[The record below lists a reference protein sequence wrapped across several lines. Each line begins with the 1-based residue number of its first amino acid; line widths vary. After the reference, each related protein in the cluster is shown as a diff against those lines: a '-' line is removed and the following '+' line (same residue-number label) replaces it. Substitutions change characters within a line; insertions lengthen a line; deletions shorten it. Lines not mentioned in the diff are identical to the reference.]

1 MVVFVMSEKKV
12 QDKWLLASV
21 ALRDAYTDF
30 ALSRQAM
37 QCTKSTMDF
46 YAYTAG
52 KFLSWLEAQGVNSP
66 DEVTARY
73 VRQYLAELTDKGKAD
88 TTCHDVARGV
98 KTLLRFWHAENYI
111 PAPVTFAMPKVAKK
125 RLPCLTADE
134 LSTVIK
140 ACTNPRDK
148 AIVLLMADSGLRR
161 AEVIALNWQDIDMQS
176 GLVTVKRGKGGKA
189 RSAVIGAGTR
199 RAVLAYRRT
208 LGDVSDN
215 APLFQSRR
223 GPRFTG
229 GGLARVY
236 RRLSKRSGIN
246 ATPHAMR
253 RTFVI
258 LSLRGDIDVLHLQ
271 ALLGHSGLEM
281 VMHYAQLQD
290 VDLLRSH
297 KNASPIDNLS
307 RLK

>member
-1 MVVFVMSEKKV
+1 MSQTKLHEK
-12 QDKWLLASV
+12 WTLASV

-37 QCTKSTMDF
+37 QCTKATMDF
-46 YAYTAG
+46 YRFTAG
-52 KFLSWLEAQGVNSP
+52 KFLSWLEAQGVTMP
-66 DEVTARY
+66 QEATARY
-73 VRQYLAELTDKGKAD
+73 VRQYLAELTDKGKSD
-88 TTCHDVARGV
+88 NTIHDNARAI

-111 PAPVTFAMPKVAKK
+111 PAPVTFAMPKVDKK

-134 LSTVIK
+134 LGKVIK
-140 ACTNPRDK
+140 ACNNPRDK

-161 AEVIALNWQDIDMQS
+161 AEVIALNWCDVDMTS
-176 GLVTVKRGKGGKA
+176 GLITVKRGKGGKA

-208 LGDVSDN
+208 LADVKDT
-215 APLFQSRR
+215 APLFQSR
-223 GPRFTG
+223 GISRFTG
-229 GGLARVY
+229 SGLLSVY
-236 RRLSKRSGIN
+236 KRLSKRTGIKVS
-246 ATPHAMR
+246 PHAMR

-271 ALLGHSGLEM
+271 ALLGHSSLAM
-281 VMHYAQLQD
+281 VNHYAQLQD